1 MSLVEKF
8 RSYVAHEGL
17 FTHDDTILLAVSGG
31 VDSMV
36 LMSLAREA
44 GYRFAVAHCN
54 FRLRGEESDG
64 DELLVEREVRKMGVP
79 YHVTHFDTYGEVAST
94 GDSIEMVARRLRYA
108 WFDELCDANGYSA
121 VVIAH
126 HIDDSIET
134 HFINMLRGTG
144 ARGLA
149 GIASRNGR
157 VVRPLLFATREEI
170 ETYATQNNIPFRV
183 DSSNMSMNH
192 LRNRVRHEVVP
203 MLKGLNPHFTTIM
216 QRNMTHLGQAQ
227 SFIDASMA
235 IIKRAVLSDDRGVV
249 RIDVAAIDASLPR
262 NFVIYEILSSEFG
275 FRREVVTDI
284 CVALDNGATGRR
296 FFAVD
301 RMAVVDR
308 DAILVMPI
316 AEDDDVEIRVD
327 NDAVS
332 ATLGGVKF
340 SFEVLAMAD
349 VTTLNQGADVALLDA
364 DRVTFPLTIRR
375 WREGDAMVPFGM
387 AGRKK
392 ISDMLIDAKVSLVEK
407 REQYLLLS
415 DGDVTWLVG
424 RRIDNRYAVRKDT
437 LRVLRVSISR

>member
-54 FRLRGEESDG
+54 FHLRGEESDG

-79 YHVTHFDTYGEVAST
+79 YHVAHFDTYGEVAST
-94 GDSIEMVARRLRYA
+94 GVSIEMAARRLRYA

-170 ETYATQNNIPFRV
+170 EAYASQNNIPFRV
-183 DSSNMSMNH
+183 DSSNMSMKH

-216 QRNMTHLGQAQ
+216 QRNMAHLGQAQ
-227 SFIDASMA
+227 NFIDASMA

-275 FRREVVTDI
+275 FRREMVTDI

-301 RMAVVDR
+301 RVAVVDR

-316 AEDDDVEIRVD
+316 AEDDDVEIKVD

-340 SFEVLAMAD
+340 SFEMLAMAD
-349 VTTLNQGADVALLDA
+349 VATLNQGADVALLDA

>member
-1 MSLVEKF
+1 
-8 RSYVAHEGL
+8 
-17 FTHDDTILLAVSGG
+17 
-31 VDSMV
+31 MV

-54 FRLRGEESDG
+54 FHLRGEESDG

-170 ETYATQNNIPFRV
+170 EAYASQNNIPFRV
-183 DSSNMSMNH
+183 DSSNMSMKH

-235 IIKRAVLSDDRGVV
+235 IIKRAVLSEDRGVF
-249 RIDVAAIDASLPR
+249 RIDVVAIDASFPR

-275 FRREVVTDI
+275 FRREMVTDI
-284 CVALDNGATGRR
+284 CVALDNGVTGRR

-301 RMAVVDR
+301 RVAVVDR

-316 AEDDDVEIRVD
+316 AEDDDVEIKVD

-340 SFEVLAMAD
+340 SFDMLAMAD
-349 VTTLNQGADVALLDA
+349 VATLNQGADVALLDA

>member
-8 RSYVAHEGL
+8 CSYVAHEGL

-54 FRLRGEESDG
+54 FHLRGEESDG

-79 YHVTHFDTYGEVAST
+79 FHVAHFDTYGEVAST
-94 GDSIEMVARRLRYA
+94 GVSIEMAARRLRYA

-157 VVRPLLFATREEI
+157 VVRPLLLATREEI
-170 ETYATQNNIPFRV
+170 EAYASQNNIPFRV
-183 DSSNMSMNH
+183 DSSNMSMKH

-216 QRNMTHLGQAQ
+216 QRNMAHLGQAQ
-227 SFIDASMA
+227 NFIDASMA

-301 RMAVVDR
+301 RVAVVDR

-340 SFEVLAMAD
+340 SFEMLAMAD
-349 VTTLNQGADVALLDA
+349 VATLNQGADVALLDA

>member
-44 GYRFAVAHCN
+44 GYCFAVAHCN
-54 FRLRGEESDG
+54 FHLRGEESDG

-79 YHVTHFDTYGEVAST
+79 YHVAHFDTYGEVAST
-94 GDSIEMVARRLRYA
+94 GVSIEMAARRLRYA

-134 HFINMLRGTG
+134 YFINMLRGTG

-170 ETYATQNNIPFRV
+170 EAYASQNNIPFRV
-183 DSSNMSMNH
+183 DSSNMSMKH

-216 QRNMTHLGQAQ
+216 QRNMAHLGQAQ
-227 SFIDASMA
+227 NFIDASMA

-275 FRREVVTDI
+275 FRREMVTDI

-301 RMAVVDR
+301 RVAVVDR

-316 AEDDDVEIRVD
+316 TEDDDVEIKVD

-340 SFEVLAMAD
+340 SFEMLAMAD
-349 VTTLNQGADVALLDA
+349 VATLNQGADVALLDA

>member
-54 FRLRGEESDG
+54 FHLRGEESDG

-183 DSSNMSMNH
+183 DSSNMSMKH

-235 IIKRAVLSDDRGVV
+235 IIKRAVLSEDRGVF
-249 RIDVAAIDASLPR
+249 RIDIAAIDASLPR

-284 CVALDNGATGRR
+284 CVAFDNGATGRR

-349 VTTLNQGADVALLDA
+349 VATLNQGADVALLDA

-415 DGDVTWLVG
+415 GGDVTWLVG

>member
-183 DSSNMSMNH
+183 DSSNMSMKH

-235 IIKRAVLSDDRGVV
+235 IIKRAVLSEDRGVF
-249 RIDVAAIDASLPR
+249 RIDVVAIDASLPR

-316 AEDDDVEIRVD
+316 AEDDDVEIKVD

-340 SFEVLAMAD
+340 SFEMLAMAD
-349 VTTLNQGADVALLDA
+349 VATLNQGADVALLDA

-415 DGDVTWLVG
+415 GGDVTWLVG

>member
-54 FRLRGEESDG
+54 FHLRGEESDG

-94 GDSIEMVARRLRYA
+94 GDSVEMAARRLRYG

-144 ARGLA
+144 ARGLT
-149 GIASRNGR
+149 GIAPRNGR

-170 ETYATQNNIPFRV
+170 EVYATQNNIPFRV
-183 DSSNMSMNH
+183 DSSNMSMKH

-235 IIKRAVLSDDRGVV
+235 IIKRAVISENRGVV

-284 CVALDNGATGRR
+284 CVTLDNGATGRR

-308 DAILVMPI
+308 DVILVMPI
-316 AEDDDVEIRVD
+316 AEDDDVEIGVD

-349 VTTLNQGADVALLDA
+349 VATLNQGADVALLDA

-415 DGDVTWLVG
+415 GGDVTWLVG

>member
-44 GYRFAVAHCN
+44 GYCFAVAHCN
-54 FRLRGEESDG
+54 FHLRGEESDG

-79 YHVTHFDTYGEVAST
+79 YHVAHFDTYGEVAST
-94 GDSIEMVARRLRYA
+94 GVSIEMAARRLRYA

-170 ETYATQNNIPFRV
+170 EAYASQNNIPFRV
-183 DSSNMSMNH
+183 DSSNMSMKH

-216 QRNMTHLGQAQ
+216 QRNMAHLGQAQ
-227 SFIDASMA
+227 NFIDASMA

-275 FRREVVTDI
+275 FRREMVTDI

-301 RMAVVDR
+301 RVAVVDR

-316 AEDDDVEIRVD
+316 AEDDDVEIKVD

-340 SFEVLAMAD
+340 SFEMLAMAD
-349 VTTLNQGADVALLDA
+349 VATLNQGADVALLDA